1 MSTGGSRESNS
12 QPENALLAAL
22 GNPLRRRILRRMRDE
37 EMISPRQ
44 LASEFGLPLSNL
56 AYHVRVLA
64 RCEAIT
70 LVKVKP
76 VRGAV
81 KHFYRSTVE
90 PPWARQIVD
99 LEPLEPHGHAIPPA
113 RGHG

>member
-1 MSTGGSRESNS
+1 MSTSGRHESNS
-12 QPENALLAAL
+12 TPQNALLAAL

-44 LASEFGLPLSNL
+44 LANEFGLPLSNL

-64 RCEAIT
+64 KCGAIT
-70 LVKVKP
+70 LVEVKP

-90 PPWARQIVD
+90 PPWARQIID
-99 LEPLEPHGHAIPPA
+99 LEPLEPPTRAIPPA
-113 RGHG
+113 RGHD

>member
-1 MSTGGSRESNS
+1 MSTEGTEANS
-12 QPENALLAAL
+12 ENPLLAAL
-22 GNPLRRRILRRMRDE
+22 NHPLRRRILRRMRDE
-37 EMISPRQ
+37 EMISPKQ
-44 LASEFGLPLSNL
+44 LADDLRVPISGL

-64 RCEAIT
+64 RCGAVT

-90 PPWARQIVD
+90 PPWARQIID
-99 LEPLEPHGHAIPPA
+99 LEPFVPPPGPRVNPPA

>member
-1 MSTGGSRESNS
+1 MASHRTQSE
-12 QPENALLAAL
+12 LLAAL

-44 LASEFGLPLSNL
+44 LSAEFGLPLTNV

-64 RCEAIT
+64 KCGAVT

-81 KHFYRSTVE
+81 AHFYRSTLDA
-90 PPWARQIVD
+90 PWARQIID
-99 LEPLEPHGHAIPPA
+99 LEPGESP
-113 RGHG
+113 R

>member
-1 MSTGGSRESNS
+1 MSTGRKKAR
-12 QPENALLAAL
+12 PENALLTAL
-22 GNPLRRRILRRMRDE
+22 NNPLRRRILRRMRDE
-37 EMISPRQ
+37 EMISPQQ
-44 LASEFGLPLSNL
+44 LATEFDLAVSNV

-64 RCEAIT
+64 KCEAIT

-90 PPWARQIVD
+90 APWARQVID
-99 LEPLEPHGHAIPPA
+99 LEPIPPRA
-113 RGHG
+113 GGSD

>member
-1 MSTGGSRESNS
+1 MSTFNGQDSH
-12 QPENALLAAL
+12 NALLIAL

-37 EMISPRQ
+37 DLISPRE
-44 LASEFGLPLSNL
+44 LAEDFRLPVSNV

-64 RCEAIT
+64 KCGAVT
-70 LVKVKP
+70 LVEETS

-81 KHFYRSTVE
+81 KHLYRSSLE
-90 PPWARQIVD
+90 APWARQIID
-99 LEPLEPHGHAIPPA
+99 LEPTDGADAIIPTPPA

>member
-1 MSTGGSRESNS
+1 MSTSNGRDS
-12 QPENALLAAL
+12 HNALLAVL

-44 LASEFGLPLSNL
+44 MANEFCLPISTV

-64 RCEAIT
+64 EVGAVA
-70 LVKVKP
+70 LVEVEP
-76 VRGAV
+76 VRGAI
-81 KHFYRSTVE
+81 KHFYRSSVE
-90 PPWARQIVD
+90 EPWARQIID
-99 LEPLEPHGHAIPPA
+99 LEPMEGSAANPSIPPP